1 MSSPVC
7 SCAEHVTK
15 LTQQASIMRREI
27 KNLRQQM
34 DGSIRAH
41 RKQMSTLQS
50 ILTDYR
56 KHDDRSQPKNKS
68 PSQNPSGMNQLL
80 EQGRIQTVPIGYI
93 SSCFAVKN
101 GTPRQPTV
109 CSSSRA
115 RLKIE
120 PSVFNNPEHS
130 LVGLEQYSHIWI
142 IFLFHKNGQ
151 MSCKAKV
158 KPPRLNGEKVGV
170 YSTRSPHRPNAL
182 GLTLA
187 KLEGITGDTLHLS
200 GVDVIAGTPVLD
212 IKPYIPDY
220 DSPKTRIEDISEYR
234 QTPSYTDPQMTQLR
248 DLDEELDTSEMSSEL
263 SSEVR
268 VCPGSTSD
276 FSQSEQPGSSGET
289 DVLAEVK
296 NYLKQQHVFA
306 ENPTEDKNTDTS
318 EWTSDNTMFLTS
330 SSLKFGCDDYSAIA
344 AWVRSPPIS
353 KLDVRFTVNA
363 EKELKEFVPSDSTDG
378 TRPRFQFLKGT
389 DEAVAAIIGIL
400 SADPRSVY
408 RRTRCQDR
416 LFFFTLDTA
425 DITCWFGDG
434 FAEVVRVKPVQSSEP
449 TNAV

>member
-1 MSSPVC
+1 MSRC
-7 SCAEHVTK
+7 SCAEHVRK
-15 LTQQASIMRREI
+15 LTQQVTVMRREI
-27 KNLRQQM
+27 KNLRQQI

-41 RKQMSTLQS
+41 KKQMSSLQS
-50 ILTDYR
+50 MLTDCM
-56 KHDDRSQPKNKS
+56 KHDRLQSVSKS

-80 EQGRIQTVPIGYI
+80 EQGRIHTLPIGYI

-101 GTPRQPTV
+101 GTPRQPTI

-115 RLKIE
+115 SLKID

-130 LVGLEQYSHIWI
+130 LIGLEQYSHIWI

-158 KPPRLNGEKVGV
+158 KPPRLNGQKVGV

-187 KLEGITGDTLHLS
+187 KLERITGDTLHLS
-200 GVDVIAGTPVLD
+200 GVDIIAGTPVLD

-220 DSPKTRIEDISEYR
+220 DSPKAATDKADSEHR
-234 QTPSYTDPQMTQLR
+234 LASCTDPVIAQEME
-248 DLDEELDTSEMSSEL
+248 LDEDPELLQTSSEP
-263 SSEVR
+263 SSE
-268 VCPGSTSD
+268 SSW
-276 FSQSEQPGSSGET
+276 SQRSGGKDVT

-296 NYLKQQHVFA
+296 HYLTHGQLFS
-306 ENPTEDKNTDTS
+306 ENPAEDINMGAS
-318 EWTSDNTMFLTS
+318 ECS
-330 SSLKFGCDDYSAIA
+330 SASTTPASPSRLRYGPESYSTIA
-344 AWVRSPPIS
+344 AWVRAPPIS
-353 KLDVRFTVNA
+353 PLDVRFTVSA
-363 EKELKEFVPSDSTDG
+363 EKELLEFAPCDSADSK
-378 TRPRFQFLKGT
+378 RPRFQFLKGR
-389 DEAVAAIIGIL
+389 DEAVSAICSIL

-408 RRTRCQDR
+408 RRTSCQDR

-434 FAEVVRVKPVQSSEP
+434 FAEVVRVKPVESSEL
-449 TNAV
+449 TDVKKT

>member
-1 MSSPVC
+1 MSPPVC
-7 SCAEHVTK
+7 RCSEQVRK
-15 LTQQASIMRREI
+15 LTQQASVMRREI

-41 RKQMSTLQS
+41 RKQMSSLQS
-50 ILTDYR
+50 MLTDCM
-56 KHDDRSQPKNKS
+56 KHNDRLQSVSKS
-68 PSQNPSGMNQLL
+68 SPQSPSGMNQLL

-93 SSCFAVKN
+93 SSCFAVKT

-115 RLKIE
+115 SLKIN

-151 MSCKAKV
+151 MSYKAKV
-158 KPPRLNGEKVGV
+158 KPPRLNGQRVGV

-187 KLEGITGDTLHLS
+187 KLERIAGDTLHLS
-200 GVDVIAGTPVLD
+200 GVDIIAGTPVLD

-220 DSPKTRIEDISEYR
+220 DSPKTRTDDTNSEYK
-234 QTPSYTDPQMTQLR
+234 QTSLFTDPM
-248 DLDEELDTSEMSSEL
+248 DLDEEPDTLEASSEPSSEL
-263 SSEVR
+263 SVCPATSSDLSCSESSGSSEV
-268 VCPGSTSD
+268 TH
-276 FSQSEQPGSSGET
+276 
-289 DVLAEVK
+289 VLAEVK
-296 NYLKQQHVFA
+296 NYLKQPQLFT
-306 ENPTEDKNTDTS
+306 ENTDEDKNTDAPEGASVGT
-318 EWTSDNTMFLTS
+318 NPLS
-330 SSLKFGCDDYSAIA
+330 SSNLIFGHEDYSTIA
-344 AWVRSPPIS
+344 AWVRAPPVS
-353 KLDVRFTVNA
+353 NLDVRFTANA
-363 EKELKEFVPSDSTDG
+363 EKELKEFVPCDSTDS
-378 TRPRFQFLKGT
+378 TRPKFQFLKGPE
-389 DEAVAAIIGIL
+389 EAVAAIHGIL

-425 DITCWFGDG
+425 DITCWFGDN
-434 FAEVVRVKPVQSSEP
+434 FAEVVRVKPVQSSEL
-449 TNAV
+449 TNVV